1 MSQNSITPQQK
12 TDTVTLGGMMKHVE
26 KVMQRYTGEM
36 IGIPNT
42 SEAVYYT
49 QAEAD
54 AYNAL
59 LEGALNSTDPLTA
72 EEAAAYNAAIAGAE
86 KEAGDTLS
94 EAEANLYNATL
105 DGAVDTSTV
114 KTPAVPQKVKTYVDA
129 QIQAHLVNPISDSS
143 IANDQTFS
151 ARDVVSVNGTMYMA
165 DTATSD
171 LPQTKPIAQDGKI
184 LTQNGKILLAP
195 SSTTSADW
203 HSF

>member
-1 MSQNSITPQQK
+1 MSQNSITLQK

-72 EEAAAYNAAIAGAE
+72 EEAAAYNAAITGAE

-165 DTATSD
+165 DAATSD

-184 LTQNGKILLAP
+184 LTQDGKILLAP